1 MSAPSPVASPDF
13 IQALPK
19 AELHVH
25 IEGSLEP
32 TMMLALAEKH
42 GVNLPYHSLADIEAA
57 YQFDDLQS
65 FLDLYYLGASV
76 LINEQDFYDLMWRY
90 MIRCKNE
97 NIIHTEVM
105 FDPQTHTDRGIAF
118 ETVINGFTRAMVDAE
133 SQWQQS
139 SSLIMCFLRHLPE
152 EEAIRTLARAI
163 PHKDKILAVGLDSG
177 EVGNP
182 PEKFVRVFK
191 QAAGEGFLRV
201 AHAGEEG
208 PADYIRDVIDLLDVQ
223 RVDHGVRCTDDVAL
237 VRELAEKNMPLTVC
251 PLSNIRLK
259 VYEEMSHHPILKLLE
274 EGLCVTVNSDD
285 PSYFGGYLND
295 NFNSLASEL
304 SMTESQAVKLAAN
317 SFQASFLPDSVK
329 QEYFDLLK
337 TYS

>member
-1 MSAPSPVASPDF
+1 M
-13 IQALPK
+13 
-19 AELHVH
+19 H

-191 QAAGEGFLRV
+191 RAAGEGFLRV

-317 SFQASFLPDSVK
+317 SFQASFLPDSIK
-329 QEYFDLLK
+329 QGYFDLLK
-337 TYS
+337 NL

>member
-1 MSAPSPVASPDF
+1 
-13 IQALPK
+13 
-19 AELHVH
+19 
-25 IEGSLEP
+25 
-32 TMMLALAEKH
+32 MMLALAEKH
-42 GVNLPYHSLADIEAA
+42 GVNLPYNSLADIEAA

-191 QAAGEGFLRV
+191 RAAGEGFLRV

-329 QEYFDLLK
+329 QGYFDLLK
-337 TYS
+337 NL

>member
-1 MSAPSPVASPDF
+1 M
-13 IQALPK
+13 
-19 AELHVH
+19 H

-191 QAAGEGFLRV
+191 RAAGEGFLRV

-317 SFQASFLPDSVK
+317 SFQASFLPDSIK

-337 TYS
+337 TYG

>member
-1 MSAPSPVASPDF
+1 
-13 IQALPK
+13 
-19 AELHVH
+19 VH

-76 LINEQDFYDLMWRY
+76 LINQHTCTDLMWRY

-191 QAAGEGFLRV
+191 RAAGEGFLRV

-317 SFQASFLPDSVK
+317 SFQASFLPDSIK
-329 QEYFDLLK
+329 QGYFDLLK
-337 TYS
+337 NL

>member
-1 MSAPSPVASPDF
+1 
-13 IQALPK
+13 
-19 AELHVH
+19 
-25 IEGSLEP
+25 
-32 TMMLALAEKH
+32 MMLALAEKH

-191 QAAGEGFLRV
+191 RAAGEGFLRV